1 MMANEAYFSVAG
13 YIATDVRGTYTR
25 SGVPTVSMRL
35 AWTPRRLDKSTGE
48 WTDEPS
54 SFASVRCFRNLA
66 RHAAASLRKGDPVI
80 VTGTLRVREYEAS
93 DGSKRTNVDVLA
105 TSIGPD
111 LSRKPVQYST
121 LRPLAESAFD
131 QPLSGEAGGP
141 DSEGAE
147 TASVAEELTTDE
159 LTTDELGEDIEAE
172 LAGEPV
178 GAAF

>member
-13 YIATDVRGTYTR
+13 YVATDPRGTYTR
-25 SGVPTVSMRL
+25 SGVPTVSLRL

-48 WTDEPS
+48 WADEPS
-54 SFASVRCFRNLA
+54 SFASVRCFRKLA
-66 RHAAASLRKGDPVI
+66 QHAAMSLRKGDPVI

-121 LRPLAESAFD
+121 LRPLVEPIPD
-131 QPLSGEAGGP
+131 QPP
-141 DSEGAE
+141 AE
-147 TASVAEELTTDE
+147 TGASTDGQDPAEVTEEPTTEEPGEDMDTDEELQ
-159 LTTDELGEDIEAE
+159 
-172 LAGEPV
+172 LASEPA
-178 GAAF
+178 GATF